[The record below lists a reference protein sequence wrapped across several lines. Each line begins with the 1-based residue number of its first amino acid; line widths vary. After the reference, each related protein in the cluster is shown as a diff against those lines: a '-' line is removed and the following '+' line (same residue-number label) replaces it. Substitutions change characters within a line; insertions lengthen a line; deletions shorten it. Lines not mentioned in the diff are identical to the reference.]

1 MDLAN
6 TIITRRRNCW
16 LEILN
21 IRETGV
27 NTIKPMV
34 RMTETRKMTR
44 IMTRMTRMIKMMKR
58 MMTRMTRIIRM
69 MKRMMT
75 MERGDSPLA
84 SCPHPPL
91 HCRHWSFFS
100 DILLFFLFQIEYLNF
115 FFLLQILSLPKR
127 LLSHISPKYFTLRL
141 QLSYLI
147 HLRTRWKGDI
157 QKMIIIVYM
166 TSYSGQRHQDEKQGK
181 I

>member
-6 TIITRRRNCW
+6 TTITRRRNCW
-16 LEILN
+16 FDVLN

-27 NTIKPMV
+27 NMMKPMV

-44 IMTRMTRMIKMMKR
+44 TTRIMTRMTK
-58 MMTRMTRIIRM
+58 MMTRMMT
-69 MKRMMT
+69 RMMT

-115 FFLLQILSLPKR
+115 FFLLQILSLPNR

-157 QKMIIIVYM
+157 QKMIIIVCM